1 MNEKIIFYLSAI
13 AIFIFGAIYFGTS
26 CVDRQGSNGDR
37 DAVINSQNLN
47 SELQRTNQRIQ
58 IEVRTSIDRL
68 GTAEEELNRAEE
80 SIRKCE
86 SILERA
92 RARAQETT
100 EKP

>member
-13 AIFIFGAIYFGTS
+13 AIFIFGAIYFGAS

-58 IEVRTSIDRL
+58 TEVRTSIDRL
-68 GTAEEELNRAEE
+68 GTAEEELSRAEE

-92 RARAQETT
+92 RERVQETT